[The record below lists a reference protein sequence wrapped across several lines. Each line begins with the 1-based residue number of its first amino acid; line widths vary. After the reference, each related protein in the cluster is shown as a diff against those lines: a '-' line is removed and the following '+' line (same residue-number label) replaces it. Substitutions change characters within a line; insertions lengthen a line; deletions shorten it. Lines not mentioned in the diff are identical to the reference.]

1 MKSPSPSSSRQGP
14 AFRVTL
20 FAALTGLIVA
30 CSGGGGTSAPQPAPA
45 PTPAAPAAPTEQPIA
60 PVTFEYANPV
70 AEGDPQAYG
79 KTVGP
84 WMELVTAA
92 SGGAITFNSSHGG
105 SLLTHPDMFEGVGG
119 GLADLGSAQLSLNP
133 SGFPLW
139 VLSGMHDPEVGSR
152 INAYQQTMITRLMM
166 AAVPELE
173 GELEAS
179 NIKMLFSIASSPHH
193 LLTSFPFSTLDDLS
207 GKQIRTY
214 GRFMPTLFESAG
226 ATPVTLPPNELYSAM
241 DRGVVDGAY
250 TLPAAF
256 VGLGIY
262 EVAEQLTLVGNGT
275 TPPLNA
281 GFHLTINRDV
291 WESLDDRVK
300 VIMLEAAREME
311 RRYSETDVPSDEAA
325 AIVTMREAGL
335 TIAEMSD
342 ADIARWSAQYPDLW
356 TPFAAE
362 LEAAGL
368 AGDRLVSTY
377 LELVTLSPAEIES
390 RYNALWDAMIAQ
402 YR

>member
-1 MKSPSPSSSRQGP
+1 ML
-14 AFRVTL
+14 RVTL
-20 FAALTGLIVA
+20 LAALAGLIVA
-30 CSGGGGTSAPQPAPA
+30 CAGGGDSSAPAPA
-45 PTPAAPAAPTEQPIA
+45 PAPSGPAPSAPAESPIA

-70 AEGDPQAYG
+70 AEGDAQAYA

-84 WMELVTAA
+84 WMDLVTSATD
-92 SGGAITFNSSHGG
+92 GAVTFRSSHGG
-105 SLLTHPDMFEGVGG
+105 SLLTHADMFEGVGG
-119 GLADLGSAQLSLNP
+119 GLADLGSAQVSLNP
-133 SGFPLW
+133 TDFPLW
-139 VLSGMHDPEVGSR
+139 VLSGMHDPELGSR
-152 INAYQQTMITRLMM
+152 IDAYQQTMITRLMM
-166 AAVPELE
+166 DAVPDLE

-193 LLTSFPFSTLDDLS
+193 LLTRFPFAELDDLR

-226 ATPVTLPPNELYSAM
+226 ATPVTLPPNEIYSAF

-281 GFHLTINRDV
+281 GFHLTINRGV
-291 WESLDDRVK
+291 WESLDNRVK
-300 VIMLEAAREME
+300 VAMLEAARQME
-311 RRYSETDVPSDEAA
+311 RQYSQSDVPSDEAA

-342 ADIARWSAQYPDLW
+342 ADIARWSAAYPDLW

-362 LEAAGL
+362 LDAAGL
-368 AGDRLVSTY
+368 AGTALVRTY
-377 LELVTLSPAEIES
+377 LELVTLEPGEIER
-390 RYNALWDAMIAQ
+390 RYDALWDAMIAQ